1 MLSLRLRSS
10 PLSAVVLF
18 LGCACGGVVPVGR
31 ARQAASTQWCTP
43 LHSTLAAAPTF
54 DPASLTKAVLKV
66 SPLLTSHDVSAIISK
81 ACLWQNHGRPVFPL
95 MLRLTD
101 NFKIWIVA
109 KSYSITSFSFFSE
122 IQVYPFLFF
131 FLGGLCIALVNFI
144 QDSNSSQT
152 SNLKFL
158 ASSRGLYLAR
168 HLSTLS

>member
-1 MLSLRLRSS
+1 M
-10 PLSAVVLF
+10 
-18 LGCACGGVVPVGR
+18 PVGR

-109 KSYSITSFSFFSE
+109 KSYSFTSFSFFSK
-122 IQVYPFLFF
+122 ILIVSFF
-131 FLGGLCIALVNFI
+131 SSFWEPYALHWLT
-144 QDSNSSQT
+144 SSKFF
-152 SNLKFL
+152 SNLLQYRTVVIQPKRNAGRPEGPAL
-158 ASSRGLYLAR
+158 ALADVFFYANGRFTETKSRR
-168 HLSTLS
+168 IDPKVRN